1 MNNAANESD
10 STSRQT
16 GIGVKNV
23 DKFLFDKILFIVF
36 VVLLM
41 ELMMPILPL
50 PSPSPYL
57 KQGILIYR
65 SHLLLLLFARQSNF
79 AHKIRYTWKP
89 V

>member
-10 STSRQT
+10 STSRQN

-50 PSPSPYL
+50 SSPSPYL
-57 KQGILIYR
+57 KQGILTYR
-65 SHLLLLLFARQSNF
+65 SHLLLLLIARQFNF